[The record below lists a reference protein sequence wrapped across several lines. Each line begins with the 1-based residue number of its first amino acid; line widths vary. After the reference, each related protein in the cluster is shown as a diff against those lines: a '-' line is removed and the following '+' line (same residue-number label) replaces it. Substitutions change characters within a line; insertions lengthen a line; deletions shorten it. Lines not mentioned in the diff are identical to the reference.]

1 MLKTNVKRLAVLA
14 TGVATMVG
22 ATSADAAPIIITPA
36 NAATYIFTLT
46 GDMNATFQNATFQLD
61 ANPTPDIE
69 VDGGFTLLNVAF
81 DQSPTGFANL
91 NFYSTSNSG
100 GFDIEDPTTIHF
112 FGNFLGP
119 QLYTGTEANP
129 TFKTG
134 TFALTDDQGAGSYTL
149 NIASAIGTVPE
160 PATWGMMI
168 LGMGAVG
175 FAMRRRQKVRTSV
188 RFA

>member
-1 MLKTNVKRLAVLA
+1 MLKTNLKRLAVLA

-22 ATSADAAPIIITPA
+22 ATSADAAPIIITPG

-46 GDMNATFQNATFQLD
+46 GDMNATFQNATFQID
-61 ANPTPDIE
+61 ANPTPDFVE
-69 VDGGFTLLNVAF
+69 DGSFTVRNVAF

-91 NFYSTSNSG
+91 GFYSASNSG
-100 GFDIEDPTTIHF
+100 GFNISDPTALHS
-112 FGNFLGP
+112 FGNFFGP

-134 TFALTDDQGAGSYTL
+134 TFALTDDQGAGTYTL
-149 NIASAIGTVPE
+149 NIASAIGAVPE
-160 PATWGMMI
+160 PGTWGMMI

-175 FAMRRRQKVRTSV
+175 FAIRRRQKVRTSV

>member
-14 TGVATMVG
+14 TGVTTMVG
-22 ATSADAAPIIITPA
+22 ATSADASPIIITPP
-36 NAATYIFTLT
+36 NAAMYIFTLT

-61 ANPTPDIE
+61 ANPTPDFVE
-69 VDGGFTLLNVAF
+69 NGSFTIWSVAF

-91 NFYSTSNSG
+91 GFYSTSNSG
-100 GFDIEDPTTIHF
+100 GFIISDPTALHS

-119 QLYTGTEANP
+119 QLYIGTETNP

-134 TFALTDDQGAGSYTL
+134 TFALIDDQGAGSYTL
-149 NIASAIGTVPE
+149 NIASAIGAVPE

-175 FAMRRRQKVRTSV
+175 FAMRRRQRVRTSV
-188 RFA
+188 RFT